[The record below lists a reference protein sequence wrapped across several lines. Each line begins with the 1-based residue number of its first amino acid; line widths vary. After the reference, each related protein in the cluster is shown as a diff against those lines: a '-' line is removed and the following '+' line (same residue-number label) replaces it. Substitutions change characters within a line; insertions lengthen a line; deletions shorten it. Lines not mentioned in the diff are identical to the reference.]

1 MNDNIFADFAKHD
14 LTNLILIDSSRSDT
28 NFLTAGVRSMF
39 ISTLS
44 FALAN
49 VFVKKVAHLPT
60 MEIVFFRCA
69 VGVIFCYVGL
79 RRADADWRG
88 SNRRLLLLRGLF
100 GTTALYFFFLTVQN
114 IPLASAMTIQYLSP
128 IFTTIIAIFLL
139 QESVKFFQWFCY
151 ALAFVGVL
159 FIEQFDARI
168 SLFLLVI
175 GIVSAFCSGMAYNL
189 VRTLREREHPLTVVF
204 HFQLIRFIV
213 GLLFTLFTWELP
225 RGWDWFYLFLIGVFS
240 HLGQIFLTNA
250 LQKERAASVAIV
262 NYTGLIYGL
271 LIGWL
276 VFAEAQTIASLTG
289 MILVVIGVVL
299 SVIYSKRRKDV
310 EVIEAT
316 AG

>member
-1 MNDNIFADFAKHD
+1 
-14 LTNLILIDSSRSDT
+14 LPDT
-28 NFLTAGVRSMF
+28 FSQPDTKFLSEGVRSMF
-39 ISTLS
+39 LSTLC

-49 VFVKKVAHLPT
+49 VFVKQVAHLPT

-69 VGVIFCYVGL
+69 LGVIFCYIGL
-79 RRADADWRG
+79 RKANADWRG
-88 SNRRLLLLRGLF
+88 SNRKLLLLRGLF

-139 QESVKFFQWFCY
+139 KESVKLFQWFCY

-168 SLFLLVI
+168 TFVFLLLGVT
-175 GIVSAFCSGMAYNL
+175 SAFCSGVAYNL

-204 HFQLIRFIV
+204 HFQLV
-213 GLLFTLFTWELP
+213 GLIIGFAFTIFDWQTP
-225 RGWDWFYLFLIGVFS
+225 YGWDWLYLFLIGAFS
-240 HLGQIFLTNA
+240 QLGQIYLTNA
-250 LQKERAASVAIV
+250 LQKEKAASVAIV
-262 NYTGLIYGL
+262 NYTGLTYGL
-271 LIGWL
+271 LIGW
-276 VFAEAQTIASLTG
+276 FIFGETQTVESLLG
-289 MILVVIGVVL
+289 MLLVVCGVIL

-310 EVIEAT
+310 EAIEST